1 MILRLIFIKLTK
13 KRQEDY
19 ILFANI
25 ITYSLY
31 MNHILACMWLT
42 LGYMEDCRQVKGDLN
57 SPLRDDCKLSWS
69 FVPRDDDG
77 IDYENTFSQKKELS

>member
-1 MILRLIFIKLTK
+1 MTDPQEMVLRMLFVKLTK

-19 ILFANI
+19 ILFGNI

-42 LGYMEDCRQVKGDLN
+42 LGHAQDCLI
-57 SPLRDDCKLSWS
+57 L
-69 FVPRDDDG
+69 
-77 IDYENTFSQKKELS
+77 ENG